1 MKPFRKNHIIN
12 ILTRYENSQSALDL
26 FLHQYFKSNHAIG
39 SNDRKE
45 IAETVYSYIRWKGL
59 IDFFNKQGQIAQ
71 KVEWLLNHDPFSY
84 RNEPTIPD
92 HIKVSF
98 PKEYFEAIE
107 ESLGRDKAI
116 EFCLA
121 SNSKAPIYIRA
132 NPLKISRD
140 ELLFRLSDRF
150 HVTACEKSPLGL
162 EVHGKALLF
171 QTPEFQDGFFE
182 MQDEASQVAACMME
196 AKPKDAILDFCC
208 GAGGKTLA
216 FAFKL
221 EKQGQ
226 IYIHDIRENA
236 LLEAKK
242 RLNRAGIQN
251 YQILKPS
258 TTYWNEKKHK
268 MDWIFVDAP
277 CSGSGTLRRNPD
289 QKWKFQRKDI
299 EELTQLQ
306 KEIFDQA
313 LLFLKPKGKIIY
325 ATCSI
330 LKEENMEQID
340 FFCQKYKMTLA
351 KDPFISIT
359 SKDKMDGFFAA
370 VLEKL

>member
-12 ILTRYENSQSALDL
+12 ILTRYEKSESPLDL
-26 FLHQYFKSNHAIG
+26 FLHQYFKSHHAIG

-45 IAETVYSYIRWKGL
+45 IAEFIYTFVRWKGL
-59 IDFFNKQGQIAQ
+59 IDYFNKNSTIEK
-71 KVEWLLNHDPFSY
+71 KVDWLLSHEPISFSADDS
-84 RNEPTIPD
+84 IPP
-92 HIKVSF
+92 HIRASF
-98 PKEYFEAIE
+98 PKDYFTVIA
-107 ESLGRDKAI
+107 STLGKEQALK
-116 EFCLA
+116 FCLD

-132 NPLKISRD
+132 NLLKISRD
-140 ELLFRLSDRF
+140 DLLERLKDRF
-150 HVTACEKSPLGL
+150 DVVACQKSALGI
-162 EVHGKALLF
+162 EVKGKAVLF
-171 QTPEFQDGFFE
+171 QTPEFQEGLFE
-182 MQDEASQVAACMME
+182 MQDEASQLAASLMD

-216 FAFKL
+216 FAYKL

-242 RLNRAGIQN
+242 RFNRAGIQN
-251 YQILKPS
+251 FQILKPQ
-258 TTYWNEKKHK
+258 TPTWNEKKKK

-289 QKWKFQRKDI
+289 QKWKFQLTDLD
-299 EELTQLQ
+299 ELKKLQ
-306 KEIFDQA
+306 REIFDQA

-340 FFCQKYKMTLA
+340 FFCQKYQLRLTQEPFVA
-351 KDPFISIT
+351 VTQKDQ
-359 SKDKMDGFFAA
+359 MDGFFAA